1 MNYGK
6 TFLCG
11 SLTAIPEL
19 KQTSS
24 GMEYSQFSIAVN
36 RKYKEKEEVSFF
48 ELTAWGKTAKALSS
62 FTNKGQNLFFECEP
76 RQETWTSKEGQNH
89 SKVVFSVLKFEFT
102 GPKVD
107 TETPPGFPNKPT
119 PPTPPGFPNKPTP
132 PTPPPMPVSDFSAS
146 GEAEDNIPFMRLNQ
160 WGGM

>member
-11 SLTAIPEL
+11 NLTRQPEL

-24 GMEYSQFSIAVN
+24 GIDYCQFSIAVN

-48 ELTAWGKTAKALSS
+48 DLTAWGNTAKALCN

-76 RQETWTSKEGQNH
+76 RQETWTSIEGQNR

-102 GPKVD
+102 GPKAESSEPVYNHGAAMPKNSA
-107 TETPPGFPNKPT
+107 TLQELGYPALPKPALAPPKPA
-119 PPTPPGFPNKPTP
+119 
-132 PTPPPMPVSDFSAS
+132 SDFSAS
-146 GEAEDNIPFMRLNQ
+146 GEPQDDIPL
-160 WGGM
+160 